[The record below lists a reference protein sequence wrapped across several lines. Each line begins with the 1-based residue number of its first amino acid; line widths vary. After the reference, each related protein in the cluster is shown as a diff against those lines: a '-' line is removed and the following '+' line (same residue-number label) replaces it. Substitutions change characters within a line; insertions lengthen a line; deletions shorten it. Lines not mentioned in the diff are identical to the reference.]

1 VTITYDKK
9 SRCFFARWRETQSDG
24 RVKFRAVRLM
34 RRSDRF
40 HSKKDV
46 RNSEQYKALVA
57 QLHAGNEDPTRMKLL
72 LAVAEARGRSKPDEQ
87 DVALVE
93 RVIGDDSA
101 TSVLLADFVESVYW
115 AHAEASLRAKTVREY
130 KSIWSRYEIASKVR
144 GLRVCDFRT
153 MHGADI
159 LQSIATTAKI
169 SKATLQRVKFLLSGI
184 FVLAMNKGLC
194 DSNPMTGVM
203 LPQARGARETHAY
216 TLDEILAMLRL
227 PFDVATKAAIGLAAF
242 AGLRE
247 SEIAGL
253 QWSDDAGE
261 TISVMRSIDRVTGEP
276 NPPKTAKSQAP
287 VPVIPTLRTLLDALK
302 ATAALTPDGHPL
314 PEAPM
319 FPGIRQKYI
328 DLDKLALRVIRPA
341 IESAGIQW
349 HGWHS
354 YRRSTASNL
363 YQLGA
368 DDLTVQRVLRHSRV
382 NVTRERYIK
391 IRDEK
396 VESAMTNFEN
406 AIVKSNGNT
415 QSVQ

>member
-9 SRCFFARWRETQSDG
+9 SRCFFARWRETQADG
-24 RVKFRAVRLM
+24 SVKFRAVRLM
-34 RRSDRF
+34 KRSDRF

-46 RNSEQYKALVA
+46 RNSEQYKALIA
-57 QLHAGNEDPTRMKLL
+57 QLHGGNEDPTRMKLL

-93 RVIGDDSA
+93 RAMCDDSA
-101 TSVLLADFVESVYW
+101 NSVLLADFVESVYW
-115 AHAEASLRAKTVREY
+115 PHVESSIRAKTLREY
-130 KSIWSRYEIASKVR
+130 KSIWSRYGIASKVQ
-144 GLRVCDFRT
+144 GLRVRDFRT
-153 MHGADI
+153 MHGAEI
-159 LQSIATTAKI
+159 LQIIATNAQI

-203 LPQARGARETHAY
+203 LPAARGSRETHAY

-227 PFDVATKAAIGLAAF
+227 PFDAATKAAIGLAAF

-253 QWSDDAGE
+253 QWSDDTGE
-261 TISVMRSIDRVTGEP
+261 TIAVMRSIDRVTGLP
-276 NPPKTAKSQAP
+276 NPPKTAKSAAP
-287 VPVIPTLRTLLDALK
+287 VPIIPTLRTLLDALK
-302 ATAALTPDGHPL
+302 ATAALGPDGQPM

-319 FPGIRQKYI
+319 FLGIRQKYM

-341 IESAGIQW
+341 IESAGLTW
-349 HGWHS
+349 SGWHS
-354 YRRSTASNL
+354 FRRATASNL
-363 YQLGA
+363 FQIGV
-368 DDLTVQRVLRHSRV
+368 DDVTVQRVLRHSKV
-382 NVTRERYIK
+382 NVTREHYIK

-396 VESAMTNFEN
+396 VETAMAQLEN
-406 AIVKSNGNT
+406 AIVKSNGNAH
-415 QSVQ
+415 SVQ